1 MGRFS
6 QAAGQIGTRGVDG
19 LVLPILPKETAGY
32 VIDPSLVGNKCRCAM
47 LPIASAKLSFR
58 EGTLLH
64 LSSVLSFCRLA
75 SGET

>member
-19 LVLPILPKETAGY
+19 LVPTVLPKETAGY

-47 LPIASAKLSFR
+47 LAVTLVKLCFR
-58 EGTLLH
+58 KETLLH
-64 LSSVLSFCRLA
+64 LP
-75 SGET
+75 